1 MAFGEALKQDWNGQ
15 LGWISLDLVGLA
27 MFIISFWAGA
37 EFLNKIGMD
46 NWISLQGGNYYW
58 VGFDW
63 TFGLV
68 GLALVKIADV
78 EEN

>member
-37 EFLNKIGMD
+37 EFLK
-46 NWISLQGGNYYW
+46 Q
-58 VGFDW
+58 DW
-63 TFGLV
+63 NGQLD
-68 GLALVKIADV
+68 IPPRW
-78 EEN
+78 